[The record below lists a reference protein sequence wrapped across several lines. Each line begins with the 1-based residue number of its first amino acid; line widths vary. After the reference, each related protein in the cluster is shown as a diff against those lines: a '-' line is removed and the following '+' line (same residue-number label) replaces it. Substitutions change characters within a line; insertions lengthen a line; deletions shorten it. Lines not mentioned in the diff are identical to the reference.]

1 VTKTR
6 QNRGTDKRGAA
17 RGDRPV
23 RFEGLEA
30 YRGIA
35 ALSVV
40 VFHAYQYSR
49 EGLQL
54 DRFVYEGSKWHTLF
68 HNLDGAVSWF
78 FVLSGFLV
86 FLPFSYAAVRHG
98 RRRSARSFLIRRALR
113 ILPLYY
119 VAILVVWGLRY
130 TGSREEW
137 VSLLQHLTFTH
148 VFSQENLFRI
158 IGPAWSLADEVIFYL
173 MVAGLGPLVY
183 LACRHL
189 NAQGKRAALIG
200 ASVTALALFS
210 VGYKWWAYYAAR
222 IPEENYPV
230 YFGPLAHL
238 DSFALGMLLA
248 VILAAGW
255 LRFGKLTS
263 ALLYLGGVAFLAM
276 SFTLRDTHAAVD
288 LYFYTLCAV
297 AFAMVLAATVV
308 PLAQE
313 DGRAALLSWLLGSPV
328 LVYVGLI
335 SYSIYMWHEPI
346 LLELGSRG
354 FLMDKD
360 PQFFPQ
366 NALVLVVVSIAVAAV
381 SYSLIERPAMRL
393 YQFFDWKHPKQD
405 TQEEGAGC
413 KSV

>member
-1 VTKTR
+1 MTKTR
-6 QNRGTDKRGAA
+6 QNGGTDKRGAA

-23 RFEGLEA
+23 RFDELEV

-54 DRFVYEGSKWHTLF
+54 DRFVYEGTPWHALF
-68 HNLDGAVSWF
+68 HNLDVAVSWF
-78 FVLSGFLV
+78 FVLSGFLI
-86 FLPFSYAAVRHG
+86 FLPFSRVAVNQG
-98 RRRSARSFLIRRALR
+98 SPRSAKSFLIRRALR

-173 MVAGLGPLVY
+173 MVAGLGPLAY
-183 LACRHL
+183 LACGRL
-189 NAQGKRAALIG
+189 NTRGKRAALIC
-200 ASVTALALFS
+200 ASVAALALLS
-210 VGYKWWAYYAAR
+210 VGYKWWAYYVAR

-248 VILAAGW
+248 IVLSAGW
-255 LRFGKLTS
+255 LRLGKPVS
-263 ALLYLGGVAFLAM
+263 VLLFLGGAAFLAL
-276 SFTLRDTHAAVD
+276 SFTLRDAYTAVD
-288 LYFYTLCAV
+288 LYFYTLSAV
-297 AFAMVLAATVV
+297 AFAMVLATTVV
-308 PLAQE
+308 PLAE
-313 DGRAALLSWLLGSPV
+313 EGGRGALLSWLLGSSV
-328 LVYVGLI
+328 IGYVGLI
-335 SYSIYMWHEPI
+335 SYSVYMWHEPI

-354 FLMDKD
+354 FLLDED
-360 PQFFPQ
+360 PQFFPW
-366 NALVLVVVSIAVAAV
+366 NALVLAAASIAVATV
-381 SYSLIERPAMRL
+381 SYGAIERPAMRL
-393 YQFFDWKHPKQD
+393 YHLLDRKHPEQD
-405 TQEEGAGC
+405 TQEGAG
-413 KSV
+413 

>member
-86 FLPFSYAAVRHG
+86 FLPFSYAAVSQG
-98 RRRSARSFLIRRALR
+98 SRRSARSFLIRRALR

-210 VGYKWWAYYAAR
+210 VGYKWWAYYVAR

-255 LRFGKLTS
+255 LRFGKLAS

-393 YQFFDWKHPKQD
+393 YQIFDRKHPKQD